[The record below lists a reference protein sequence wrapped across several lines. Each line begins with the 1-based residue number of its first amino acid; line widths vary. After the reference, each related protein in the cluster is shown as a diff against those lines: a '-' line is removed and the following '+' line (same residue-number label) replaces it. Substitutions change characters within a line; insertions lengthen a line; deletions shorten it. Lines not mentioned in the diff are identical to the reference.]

1 MKIQLLKNTA
11 NTKSFNRNFVKS
23 YSFDCV
29 LKEGS
34 DVLSPSI
41 ILETGNMTDY
51 NEMYIPDFKRYY
63 FIGWEN
69 ISNSLWRAYA
79 KEIDVLYTYKASIL
93 GLNAIIDKQEYLHND
108 LLDDGSY
115 VKQVNTMPEVQQ
127 FSGGFEE
134 NPSNI
139 LVLTGAS
146 VSSES

>member
-1 MKIQLLKNTA
+1 MQVQLLKNTS
-11 NTKSFNRNFVKS
+11 NTNSFTRNFVKT

-34 DVLSPSI
+34 DALNPSI

-51 NEMYIPDFKRYY
+51 NMMYIPEFKRYY

-69 ISNSLWRAYA
+69 INGSIWRAYS
-79 KEIDVLYTYKASIL
+79 KGIDVLYTYKGRIL
-93 GLNAIIDKQEYLHND
+93 GLNAIIDKQEYIHND

-115 VKQVNTMPEVQQ
+115 IKQVNTMPEVQQ

-146 VSSES
+146 FDYS